1 MFEINFHRETLKQ
14 KRRDRKRQV
23 KSLVIGGI
31 YVALLALFTG
41 IFTLHVLLLR
51 QNISAKEEELSKI
64 EGVQVSHES
73 GQKAV
78 SMDQLLWVSQ
88 IKGGQ
93 PRWGMKLQALSSML
107 RKQMWLTEIYL
118 TAEKIDGIP
127 RDVLQVSGTA
137 YVTEEHNALSVI
149 LDYLNA
155 LRDDQGFSK
164 DFENIKLLSS
174 RRSGSSEREE
184 LNFKF
189 VCLVRR

>member
-14 KRRDRKRQV
+14 KRRENKRQV
-23 KSLVIGGI
+23 KSLIIGGI
-31 YVALLALFTG
+31 YLILLALFTG

-51 QNISAKEEELSKI
+51 QNISAKEQELSKI
-64 EGVQVSHES
+64 ENVQVSYGS
-73 GQKAV
+73 GQEAV

-93 PRWGMKLQALSSML
+93 PMWGMKLRALSSL
-107 RKQMWLTEIYL
+107 LPKEMWLTEIYL
-118 TAEKIDGIP
+118 TDDRIDGVL
-127 RDVLQVSGTA
+127 RDVLQVSGTT
-137 YVTEEHNALSVI
+137 YVAEEQNALSVI

-164 DFENIKLLSS
+164 DFENIRLLSS
-174 RRSGSSEREE
+174 RRSGSMEREE

>member
-1 MFEINFHRETLKQ
+1 VFEINFHREALKRKQ
-14 KRRDRKRQV
+14 RDSKRRVR
-23 KSLVIGGI
+23 SLMLGGI
-31 YVALLALFTG
+31 YVAVLALFTG
-41 IFTLHVLLLR
+41 VFTLHLLLLR

-64 EGVQVSHES
+64 EQVQVSSTSPHE
-73 GQKAV
+73 AV
-78 SMDQLLWVSQ
+78 SMDQLLWVSR

-93 PRWGMKLQALSSML
+93 PSWGMKLQALSAL
-107 RKQMWLTEIYL
+107 LPKQMWLSEIIL
-118 TAEKIDGIP
+118 TSEKTDGVP

-137 YVTEEHNALSVI
+137 YVTEEHNALSTI

-164 DFENIKLLSS
+164 DFENVKLLSS